1 MGILNEKLSSSLKEL
16 EKLKVVEIDQF
27 EEEKTI
33 MCTLKKYREHDPNTI
48 EAVQFTGE
56 NGNVIL
62 NLLNVRGG
70 VWTTLKREF
79 DEDTGE
85 EFHKRVLTLEIIDG
99 SKRCR
104 AFQGDYVLKTV
115 HGEIYTLD
123 DESFLICFEEI

>member
-1 MGILNEKLSSSLKEL
+1 MCLM
-16 EKLKVVEIDQF
+16 
-27 EEEKTI
+27 KT
-33 MCTLKKYREHDPNTI
+33 YRQRDPNTV

-56 NGNVIL
+56 NGDEIL

-99 SKRCR
+99 SERCR
-104 AFQGDYVLKTV
+104 ALKGDYVLKNV
-115 HGEIYTLD
+115 HGDIYTLD
-123 DESFLICFEEI
+123 EESFLTCFEEIQ

>member
-1 MGILNEKLSSSLKEL
+1 
-16 EKLKVVEIDQF
+16 
-27 EEEKTI
+27 
-33 MCTLKKYREHDPNTI
+33 MCTLKKYRHRDPNTI

-56 NGNVIL
+56 NGDEII

-85 EFHKRVLTLEIIDG
+85 EFHKRVLALELIDG

-104 AFQGDYVLKTV
+104 ALKGDYVLKTV
-115 HGEIYTLD
+115 WGEIYTLD
-123 DESFLICFEEI
+123 EESFLTSFEEI